1 MAETIN
7 IEVVGYNRTELNN
20 TINTAFTEF
29 APQVSTPASTADTTS
44 ISVSEFFD
52 AYNTLFYQ
60 IPKTGET
67 NSHEYLVK
75 QSSEYIGGA
84 STNLEIEALQ
94 AEITNLRQENLQ
106 LQETLL
112 TLTPAP
118 ISHLARRVHPRNPFT
133 PD

>member
-7 IEVVGYNRTELNN
+7 IEVVGYNRVELNN
-20 TINTAFTEF
+20 TVNTTFTEF
-29 APQVSTPASTADTTS
+29 GTQATTTASAVANTIT
-44 ISVSEFFD
+44 IPEFFD

-106 LQETLL
+106 LQQAIL
-112 TLTPAP
+112 TLTPAQ
-118 ISHLARRVHPRNPFT
+118 
-133 PD
+133 

>member
-7 IEVVGYNRTELNN
+7 IEVVGYNRVELNN
-20 TINTAFTEF
+20 TINTTFTEF
-29 APQVSTPASTADTTS
+29 GTQAATTASAVVNTIT
-44 ISVSEFFD
+44 IPEFFD

-106 LQETLL
+106 LQQAIL
-112 TLTPAP
+112 TLTPAQ
-118 ISHLARRVHPRNPFT
+118 
-133 PD
+133 

>member
-7 IEVVGYNRTELNN
+7 IEVVGYNRIELNN

-29 APQVSTPASTADTTS
+29 APQVSTTASAANTTS

-52 AYNTLFYQ
+52 AYSALFYQ
-60 IPKTGET
+60 IPKLGET

-84 STNLEIEALQ
+84 STNLEVEALQ

-106 LQETLL
+106 LQQTLL
-112 TLTPAP
+112 TLTPAQ
-118 ISHLARRVHPRNPFT
+118 
-133 PD
+133 

>member
-7 IEVVGYNRTELNN
+7 IEVVGYNRVELNN
-20 TINTAFTEF
+20 TVNTTFTEF
-29 APQVSTPASTADTTS
+29 GTQATTTASAVVNITT
-44 ISVSEFFD
+44 IPEFFD

-94 AEITNLRQENLQ
+94 AEITNLRQDNLQ
-106 LQETLL
+106 LQQAIL
-112 TLTPAP
+112 TLTPAQ
-118 ISHLARRVHPRNPFT
+118 
-133 PD
+133 

>member
-112 TLTPAP
+112 TLTPAQ
-118 ISHLARRVHPRNPFT
+118 
-133 PD
+133 